1 MSNVTSGQLILA
13 PNFSYRR
20 RPNGTEVVTESANPI
35 WINTNFITEIESTV
49 DSPESLWWKVT
60 IGGTRLYLN
69 RDTVDSITNSNG
81 GGVEDPIKLAVD
93 PIGAI
98 AKFPNIATYEYGGAR
113 VRPIGATIYIK
124 QSEVVLV
131 ERMNQLY
138 FKVIMFGGARYYT
151 DLAGAE
157 AIGVLLNAGPK

>member
-1 MSNVTSGQLILA
+1 MANVNNGQLILA

-35 WINTNFITEIESTV
+35 WINVDFITEIESTV
-49 DSPESLWWKVT
+49 NSPESLWWKVT

-81 GGVEDPIKLAVD
+81 IEDPIRFAVD
-93 PIGAI
+93 PIGRVEA
-98 AKFPNIATYEYGGAR
+98 FPNIATYEYSGAR
-113 VRPIGATIYIK
+113 VRPIGATVYIK
-124 QSEVVLV
+124 QSDIVLV
-131 ERMNQLY
+131 ERMDARY

-151 DLAGAE
+151 DVAGAE
-157 AIGVLLNAGPK
+157 ACGVELGAVPR